1 MEDERFLPEEI
12 ESSKSRFDFRNAFTV
27 KRMAIAFF
35 IFLFINVIYIDLLL
49 IQGSGRQ
56 TIVQRFTNIIS
67 QTPSAENKAIVSPDI
82 CPQSCINQIDQALV
96 SNKPA
101 VLTPTPTPAVSNNLP
116 SLQNTNSS
124 QTKEYYVPFG
134 SGSGS
139 SSDWTDVP
147 GLQASIDSN
156 SYGTI
161 KNVVFEASLHI
172 PTGNQTAS
180 VRLYNATDNHPVW
193 NSEVDFNGNTVSTLK
208 TSQLVNL
215 DIGNKLYKVQMKTQL
230 QFQAI
235 LDQSRL
241 HITTK

>member
-1 MEDERFLPEEI
+1 MEDEKFLPEEI
-12 ESSKSRFDFRNAFTV
+12 ESSERKFNLTRFFSIRSL
-27 KRMAIAFF
+27 AILFLV
-35 IFLFINVIYIDLLL
+35 FLFINVIYIDILL
-49 IQGSGRQ
+49 IQGANKQ
-56 TIVQRFTNIIS
+56 TIVQRFTNIVN
-67 QTPSAENKAIVSPDI
+67 QTPSAENKTIVSPDV
-82 CPQSCINQIDQALV
+82 CPQSCLSEIRQAAV
-96 SNKPA
+96 SNKQNVA
-101 VLTPTPTPAVSNNLP
+101 TPASNAADATPAPVNN
-116 SLQNTNSS
+116 SSS

-147 GLQASIDSN
+147 GLQASIDSS

-172 PTGNQTAS
+172 PTGNQTVS

-193 NSEVDFNGNTVSTLK
+193 NSEVNFNGNTSSVLSVS
-208 TSQLVNL
+208 SSVSL
-215 DIGNKLYKVQMKTQL
+215 DSGNKLYKVQMKTQL